1 MTETNDLISP
11 GDVPTRIPGSRSLP
25 GSALAK
31 QALGNLLWR
40 GAQDFYEGVV
50 KPPGQILEGSLVPS
64 MEPGPNM
71 LSIPEYASS
80 LALSG
85 FGAGNLLGGAGTGAA
100 RQFGAW
106 HGTGAPLFREFS
118 DDFLRSGEGHMTYG
132 HGHYVAQA
140 EGTSKSYQRGGGTQL
155 MVGDRPWDFADHLD
169 ADHPINIAR
178 DTLVDSG
185 MDVDKAIRLL
195 QKDAEPYRNM
205 PGSTYAQDNDAAIK
219 FLQDNRHQIRE
230 EPVGG
235 MLHINVV
242 PEEHEFLDWDLPFSK
257 QSPQVQQRLIDADLA
272 PRGIIDKRVGGGWSG
287 ERTGEEIYRDIFE
300 RHQREGMP
308 WDDAWEQT
316 SRDLQEAGIPGNKY
330 LDQQSRNLPPDYRIN
345 HKSGSFDSAPI
356 DENYGINL
364 GQHHIGN
371 LKFSQGTPID
381 TALDEIKGKLKAD
394 IESDTAFMGEHYKE
408 LRDKYGYIQEDIDRV
423 KASGTFAKT
432 EATVEANKKL
442 LDWIDKEHGVGN
454 LELKDRRTR
463 NFVVFDP
470 KNLEIRTWNGRR
482 LEPVEGDP
490 FGGQ

>member
-272 PRGIIDKRVGGGWSG
+272 PRGIIDKRVGGGWSC

-330 LDQQSRNLPPDYRIN
+330 LDQQSRGKVERPVLRHKDNFQTAARPEFAKQLLEDYPLMVQG
-345 HKSGSFDSAPI
+345 GSV
-356 DENYGINL
+356 DE
-364 GQHHIGN
+364 
-371 LKFSQGTPID
+371 
-381 TALDEIKGKLKAD
+381 EIKAVTKSLRSGEGMTYGPLEREDAYELANWVESEHKAGRFD
-394 IESDTAFMGEHYKE
+394 IGS
-408 LRDKYGYIQEDIDRV
+408 
-423 KASGTFAKT
+423 
-432 EATVEANKKL
+432 N
-442 LDWIDKEHGVGN
+442 
-454 LELKDRRTR
+454 RTR

-490 FGGQ
+490 FDVTRP